1 MKIGLLAY
9 HAVCNFGAMLQLLST
24 YMFLKNHGHEPV
36 IINWLAKD
44 LEDYYSQNTPK
55 SQIENQLKLRL
66 QLWRETA
73 LCRTIKDVA
82 NVIANEHI
90 DAVIIGS
97 DAVAQHHPLFE
108 RIVFPCR
115 SIVAVNSVTSDVVFP
130 NPFWGLWTNYLDKP
144 VPVALMSAA
153 SQDSKYK
160 FISKHL
166 RKQMKECV
174 MSYCYASV
182 RDEDT
187 QKMFSYITDGQ
198 CCPPVTPDPVFA
210 FNQNAASLLPSKA
223 DIMKRYGLSD
233 NYLLV
238 SFKNDKRSMVSQ
250 TWLNELQNIA
260 TQHGV
265 QCVSLPFSTSRS
277 AGELDKEIGLPL
289 SPVDWYA
296 LLKYSC
302 GYIGNNMHPI
312 VVCIHNAV
320 PFFSF
325 DNYGTKHAN
334 GLFCDSS
341 TSKIRHILKVA
352 DLLDCR
358 VASNSLFR
366 HTPTPSH
373 VFDKLQTFDRDKC
386 VSFAQAYL
394 KKYNEMMVTI
404 FERIGCDSH

>member
-36 IINWLAKD
+36 IINWVAKD
-44 LEDYYSQNTPK
+44 LENYYAQNTPI

-66 QLWRETA
+66 QLWKETA

-82 NVIANEHI
+82 NIISNEQI

-115 SIVAVNSVTSDVVFP
+115 NIIAINSVTSDVVFP
-130 NPFWGLWTNYLDKP
+130 NPFWGIWTDYLDKP

-160 FISKHL
+160 YISKKF
-166 RKQMKECV
+166 RKQMKERI
-174 MSYCYASV
+174 MAFSYVSV
-182 RDEDT
+182 RDMDT
-187 QKMFSYITDGQ
+187 QKMFSFITEGQ
-198 CCPPVTPDPVFA
+198 CCPSVTPDPVFA
-210 FNQNAASLLPSKA
+210 FNQNAASLVPSKEEL
-223 DIMKRYGLSD
+223 MKKYGLSD
-233 NYLLV
+233 KYMLI
-238 SFKNDKRSMVSQ
+238 SFKNEKRSNVSQ
-250 TWLNELQNIA
+250 TWLNKFQDIA
-260 TQHGV
+260 KHHGI
-265 QCVSLPFSTSRS
+265 QCVSLPFSTSLS
-277 AGELDKEIGLPL
+277 AGELESEIALPL
-289 SPVDWYA
+289 NPIDWYA

-312 VVCIHNAV
+312 VVCIHNTV

-352 DLLDCR
+352 NLLDCR
-358 VASNSLFR
+358 IASNSLFR
-366 HTPTPSH
+366 RTPSPEH
-373 VFDKLQTFDRDKC
+373 VFNKLQTFDKAKC
-386 VSFAQAYL
+386 KNFAQGYL
-394 KKYNEMMVTI
+394 NKYNEMMTKI
-404 FERIGCDSH
+404 LERLRGAL

>member
-36 IINWLAKD
+36 IINWVAKD
-44 LEDYYSQNTPK
+44 LENYYAQNTPI

-66 QLWRETA
+66 QLWKETA

-82 NVIANEHI
+82 NIISNEQI

-115 SIVAVNSVTSDVVFP
+115 NIIAINSVTSDVVFP
-130 NPFWGLWTNYLDKP
+130 NPFWGIWTDYLDKP
-144 VPVALMSAA
+144 VPVVLMSAA

-160 FISKHL
+160 YISKKL
-166 RKQMKECV
+166 RKQMKERI
-174 MSYCYASV
+174 MAFSYVSV
-182 RDEDT
+182 RDVDT
-187 QKMFSYITDGQ
+187 QKMFSFITEGQ
-198 CCPPVTPDPVFA
+198 CCPSVTPDPVFA
-210 FNQNAASLLPSKA
+210 FNQNAASLVPSKEEL
-223 DIMKRYGLSD
+223 MKKYGLSGK
-233 NYLLV
+233 YMLI
-238 SFKNDKRSMVSQ
+238 SFKNEKRCNVSQ
-250 TWLNELQNIA
+250 TWLNKFQDIA
-260 TQHGV
+260 KHHGI
-265 QCVSLPFSTSRS
+265 QCVSLPFSTSLS
-277 AGELDKEIGLPL
+277 AGELESEIALPL
-289 SPVDWYA
+289 NPIDWYA

-312 VVCIHNAV
+312 VVCIHNTV

-334 GLFCDSS
+334 GLFCDTS

-352 DLLDCR
+352 NLLDCR
-358 VASNSLFR
+358 IASNSLFR
-366 HTPTPSH
+366 RTPSPEH
-373 VFDKLQTFDRDKC
+373 VFNKLQTFDKAKC
-386 VSFAQAYL
+386 KNFAQGYL
-394 KKYNEMMVTI
+394 NKYNEMMTKI
-404 FERIGCDSH
+404 LERLRGAL

>member
-36 IINWLAKD
+36 IINWVAKD
-44 LEDYYSQNTPK
+44 LENYYAQNTPI

-66 QLWRETA
+66 QLWKETA

-82 NVIANEHI
+82 NIISNEQI

-115 SIVAVNSVTSDVVFP
+115 NIIAINSVTSDVVFP
-130 NPFWGLWTNYLDKP
+130 NPFWGIWTDYLDKP

-160 FISKHL
+160 YISKEL
-166 RKQMKECV
+166 RKQMKERI
-174 MSYCYASV
+174 MAFSYVSV
-182 RDEDT
+182 RDVDT
-187 QKMFSYITDGQ
+187 QKMFSYITEGQ
-198 CCPPVTPDPVFA
+198 CCPSVTPDPVFA
-210 FNQNAASLLPSKA
+210 FNQNAASLVPSKEEL
-223 DIMKRYGLSD
+223 MKKYGLSGK
-233 NYLLV
+233 YMLI
-238 SFKNDKRSMVSQ
+238 SFKNEKRCNVSQ
-250 TWLNELQNIA
+250 TWLNKFQDIA
-260 TQHGV
+260 KHHGI
-265 QCVSLPFSTSRS
+265 QCVSLPFSTSLS
-277 AGELDKEIGLPL
+277 AGELENKIALPL
-289 SPVDWYA
+289 NPIDWYA

-312 VVCIHNAV
+312 VVCIHNTV

-352 DLLDCR
+352 NLLDCR
-358 VASNSLFR
+358 IASNSLFR
-366 HTPTPSH
+366 RTPSPEH
-373 VFDKLQTFDRDKC
+373 VFNKLQTFDKAKC
-386 VSFAQAYL
+386 KNFAQGYL
-394 KKYNEMMVTI
+394 NKYNEMMTKI
-404 FERIGCDSH
+404 LERLRGAL

>member
-24 YMFLKNHGHEPV
+24 YMFFKNHGHEPV
-36 IINWLAKD
+36 IINWVAKD
-44 LEDYYSQNTPK
+44 LENYYAQNTPI

-66 QLWRETA
+66 QLWKETA

-82 NVIANEHI
+82 NIISNEQI

-115 SIVAVNSVTSDVVFP
+115 NIIAINSVTSDVLFP
-130 NPFWGLWTNYLDKP
+130 NPFWGIWTDYLDKP

-160 FISKHL
+160 YISKKL
-166 RKQMKECV
+166 RKQMKERI
-174 MSYCYASV
+174 MAFSYVSV
-182 RDEDT
+182 RDVDT
-187 QKMFSYITDGQ
+187 QKMFSFITEGQ
-198 CCPPVTPDPVFA
+198 CCPSVTPDPVFA
-210 FNQNAASLLPSKA
+210 FNQNAASLVPSKEEL
-223 DIMKRYGLSD
+223 MKKYGLSGK
-233 NYLLV
+233 YMLI
-238 SFKNDKRSMVSQ
+238 SFKNEKRCNVSQ
-250 TWLNELQNIA
+250 TWLNKFQDIA
-260 TQHGV
+260 KHHGI
-265 QCVSLPFSTSRS
+265 QCVSLPFSTSLS
-277 AGELDKEIGLPL
+277 AGELESEIALPL
-289 SPVDWYA
+289 NPIDWYA

-312 VVCIHNAV
+312 VVCIHNTV

-325 DNYGTKHAN
+325 DNYGSKHAN

-352 DLLDCR
+352 NLLDCR
-358 VASNSLFR
+358 IASNSLFR
-366 HTPTPSH
+366 RTPSPEH
-373 VFDKLQTFDRDKC
+373 VFNKLQTFDKAKC
-386 VSFAQAYL
+386 KNFAQGYL
-394 KKYNEMMVTI
+394 NKYNEMMTKI
-404 FERIGCDSH
+404 LERLRGAL

>member
-36 IINWLAKD
+36 IINWVAKD
-44 LEDYYSQNTPK
+44 LENYYAQNTPI

-66 QLWRETA
+66 QLWKETA

-82 NVIANEHI
+82 NIISNEQI

-115 SIVAVNSVTSDVVFP
+115 NIIAINSVTSDVLFP
-130 NPFWGLWTNYLDKP
+130 NPFWGIWTDYLDKP

-160 FISKHL
+160 YISKKL
-166 RKQMKECV
+166 RKQMKERI
-174 MSYCYASV
+174 MAFSYVSV
-182 RDEDT
+182 RDVDT
-187 QKMFSYITDGQ
+187 QKMFSFITEGQ
-198 CCPPVTPDPVFA
+198 CCPSVTPDPVFA
-210 FNQNAASLLPSKA
+210 FNQNAASLVPSKEEL
-223 DIMKRYGLSD
+223 MKKYGLSGK
-233 NYLLV
+233 YMLI
-238 SFKNDKRSMVSQ
+238 SFKNEKRCNVSQ
-250 TWLNELQNIA
+250 TWLNKFQDIA
-260 TQHGV
+260 KHHGI
-265 QCVSLPFSTSRS
+265 QCVSLPFSTSLS
-277 AGELDKEIGLPL
+277 AGELESEIALPL
-289 SPVDWYA
+289 NPIDWYA

-312 VVCIHNAV
+312 VVCIHNTV

-352 DLLDCR
+352 NLLDCR
-358 VASNSLFR
+358 IASKSLFR
-366 HTPTPSH
+366 RTPSPEH
-373 VFDKLQTFDRDKC
+373 VFNKLQTFDKAKC
-386 VSFAQAYL
+386 KNFAQGYL
-394 KKYNEMMVTI
+394 NKYNEMMTKI
-404 FERIGCDSH
+404 LERLRGAL

>member
-36 IINWLAKD
+36 IINWVAKD
-44 LEDYYSQNTPK
+44 LENYYAQNTPI

-66 QLWRETA
+66 QLWKETA
-73 LCRTIKDVA
+73 LCCTIKDVA
-82 NVIANEHI
+82 NIISNEQI

-115 SIVAVNSVTSDVVFP
+115 NIIAINSVTSDVLFP
-130 NPFWGLWTNYLDKP
+130 NPFWGIWTDYLDKP

-160 FISKHL
+160 YISKKL
-166 RKQMKECV
+166 RKQMKERI
-174 MSYCYASV
+174 MAFSYVSV
-182 RDEDT
+182 RDVDT
-187 QKMFSYITDGQ
+187 QKMFSFITEGQ
-198 CCPPVTPDPVFA
+198 CCPSVTPDPVFA
-210 FNQNAASLLPSKA
+210 FNQNAASLVPSKEEL
-223 DIMKRYGLSD
+223 MKKYGLSGK
-233 NYLLV
+233 YMLI
-238 SFKNDKRSMVSQ
+238 SFKNEKRCNVSQ
-250 TWLNELQNIA
+250 TWLNKFQDIA
-260 TQHGV
+260 KHHGI
-265 QCVSLPFSTSRS
+265 QCVSLPFSTSLS
-277 AGELDKEIGLPL
+277 AGELESEIALPL
-289 SPVDWYA
+289 NPIDWYA

-312 VVCIHNAV
+312 VVCIHNTV

-352 DLLDCR
+352 NLLDCR
-358 VASNSLFR
+358 IASNSLFR
-366 HTPTPSH
+366 RTPSPEH
-373 VFDKLQTFDRDKC
+373 VFNKLQTFDKAKC
-386 VSFAQAYL
+386 KNFAQGYL
-394 KKYNEMMVTI
+394 NKYNEMMTKI
-404 FERIGCDSH
+404 LERLRGAL

>member
-36 IINWLAKD
+36 IINWVAKD
-44 LEDYYSQNTPK
+44 LENYYAQNTPI

-66 QLWRETA
+66 QLWKETA

-82 NVIANEHI
+82 NIISNEQI

-115 SIVAVNSVTSDVVFP
+115 NIIAINSVTSDVVFP
-130 NPFWGLWTNYLDKP
+130 NPFWGIWTDYLDKP

-160 FISKHL
+160 YISKKL
-166 RKQMKECV
+166 RKQMKERI
-174 MSYCYASV
+174 MAFSYVSV
-182 RDEDT
+182 RDVDT
-187 QKMFSYITDGQ
+187 QKMFSFITEGQ
-198 CCPPVTPDPVFA
+198 CCPSVTPDPVFA
-210 FNQNAASLLPSKA
+210 FNQNAASLVPSKEEL
-223 DIMKRYGLSD
+223 MKKYGLSGK
-233 NYLLV
+233 YMLI
-238 SFKNDKRSMVSQ
+238 SFKNEKRCNVSQ
-250 TWLNELQNIA
+250 TWLNKFQDIA
-260 TQHGV
+260 KHHGI
-265 QCVSLPFSTSRS
+265 QCVSLPFSTSLS
-277 AGELDKEIGLPL
+277 AGELESEIALPL
-289 SPVDWYA
+289 NPIDWYA

-312 VVCIHNAV
+312 VVCIHNTV

-352 DLLDCR
+352 NLLDCR
-358 VASNSLFR
+358 IASNSLFR
-366 HTPTPSH
+366 RTPSPEH
-373 VFDKLQTFDRDKC
+373 VFNKLQTFDKTKC
-386 VSFAQAYL
+386 KNFAQGYL
-394 KKYNEMMVTI
+394 NKYNEMMTKI
-404 FERIGCDSH
+404 LERLRGAL

>member
-1 MKIGLLAY
+1 
-9 HAVCNFGAMLQLLST
+9 
-24 YMFLKNHGHEPV
+24 
-36 IINWLAKD
+36 
-44 LEDYYSQNTPK
+44 
-55 SQIENQLKLRL
+55 
-66 QLWRETA
+66 
-73 LCRTIKDVA
+73 
-82 NVIANEHI
+82 
-90 DAVIIGS
+90 
-97 DAVAQHHPLFE
+97 
-108 RIVFPCR
+108 
-115 SIVAVNSVTSDVVFP
+115 
-130 NPFWGLWTNYLDKP
+130 
-144 VPVALMSAA
+144 
-153 SQDSKYK
+153 
-160 FISKHL
+160 
-166 RKQMKECV
+166 

-296 LLKYSC
+296 LLKYSS

-386 VSFAQAYL
+386 GSFAQAYL

>member
-36 IINWLAKD
+36 IINWVAKD
-44 LEDYYSQNTPK
+44 LENYYAQNTPI

-66 QLWRETA
+66 QLWKETA

-82 NVIANEHI
+82 NIISNEQI

-115 SIVAVNSVTSDVVFP
+115 NIIAINSVTSDVVFP
-130 NPFWGLWTNYLDKP
+130 NPFWGIWTDYLDNP

-160 FISKHL
+160 YISKKL
-166 RKQMKECV
+166 RKQMKERI
-174 MSYCYASV
+174 MAFSYVSV
-182 RDEDT
+182 RDVDT
-187 QKMFSYITDGQ
+187 QKMFSFITEGQ
-198 CCPPVTPDPVFA
+198 CCPSVTPDPVFA
-210 FNQNAASLLPSKA
+210 FNQNAASLVPSKEEL
-223 DIMKRYGLSD
+223 MKKYGLSGK
-233 NYLLV
+233 YMLI
-238 SFKNDKRSMVSQ
+238 SFKNEKRCNVSQ
-250 TWLNELQNIA
+250 TWLNKFQDIA
-260 TQHGV
+260 KHHGI
-265 QCVSLPFSTSRS
+265 QCVSLPFSTSLS
-277 AGELDKEIGLPL
+277 AGELESEIALPL
-289 SPVDWYA
+289 NPIDWYA

-312 VVCIHNAV
+312 VVCIHNTV

-352 DLLDCR
+352 NLLDCR
-358 VASNSLFR
+358 IASNSLFR
-366 HTPTPSH
+366 RMPSPEH
-373 VFDKLQTFDRDKC
+373 VFNKLQTFDKAKC
-386 VSFAQAYL
+386 KNFAQGYL
-394 KKYNEMMVTI
+394 NKYNEMMTKI
-404 FERIGCDSH
+404 LERLRGAL

>member
-36 IINWLAKD
+36 IINWVAKD
-44 LEDYYSQNTPK
+44 LENYYAQNTPI

-66 QLWRETA
+66 QLWKETA

-82 NVIANEHI
+82 NIISNEQI

-115 SIVAVNSVTSDVVFP
+115 NIIAINSVTSDVVFP
-130 NPFWGLWTNYLDKP
+130 NPFWGIWTDYLDKP

-160 FISKHL
+160 YISKKI
-166 RKQMKECV
+166 RKQMKERI
-174 MSYCYASV
+174 MAFSYVSV
-182 RDEDT
+182 RDMDT
-187 QKMFSYITDGQ
+187 QKMFSFITEGQ
-198 CCPPVTPDPVFA
+198 CCPSVTPDPVFA
-210 FNQNAASLLPSKA
+210 FNQNAASLVPSKEEL
-223 DIMKRYGLSD
+223 MKKYGLSGK
-233 NYLLV
+233 YMLI
-238 SFKNDKRSMVSQ
+238 SFKNEKRCNVSQ
-250 TWLNELQNIA
+250 TWLNKFQDIA
-260 TQHGV
+260 KHHGI
-265 QCVSLPFSTSRS
+265 QCVSLPFSTSLS
-277 AGELDKEIGLPL
+277 AGELENKIALPL
-289 SPVDWYA
+289 NPIDWYA

-312 VVCIHNAV
+312 VVCIHNTV

-352 DLLDCR
+352 NLLDCR
-358 VASNSLFR
+358 IASNSLFR
-366 HTPTPSH
+366 RTPSPEQ
-373 VFDKLQTFDRDKC
+373 VFNKLQTFDKAKC
-386 VSFAQAYL
+386 KNFAQGYL
-394 KKYNEMMVTI
+394 NKYNEMMTKI
-404 FERIGCDSH
+404 LERLRGAL

>member
-36 IINWLAKD
+36 IINWVAKD
-44 LEDYYSQNTPK
+44 LENYYAQNTPI

-66 QLWRETA
+66 QLWKETA

-82 NVIANEHI
+82 NIISNEQI

-115 SIVAVNSVTSDVVFP
+115 NIIAINSVTSDVVFP
-130 NPFWGLWTNYLDKP
+130 NPFWGIWTDYLDKP

-160 FISKHL
+160 YISKKL
-166 RKQMKECV
+166 RKQMKERI
-174 MSYCYASV
+174 MAFSYVSV
-182 RDEDT
+182 RDVDT
-187 QKMFSYITDGQ
+187 QKMFSFITEGQ
-198 CCPPVTPDPVFA
+198 CCPSVTPDPVFA
-210 FNQNAASLLPSKA
+210 FNQNAASLVPSKEEL
-223 DIMKRYGLSD
+223 MKKYGLSGK
-233 NYLLV
+233 YMLI
-238 SFKNDKRSMVSQ
+238 SFKNEKRCNVSQ
-250 TWLNELQNIA
+250 TWLNKFQDIA
-260 TQHGV
+260 KHHGI
-265 QCVSLPFSTSRS
+265 QCVSLPFSTSLS
-277 AGELDKEIGLPL
+277 AGELENKIALPL
-289 SPVDWYA
+289 NPIDWYA

-312 VVCIHNAV
+312 VVCIHNTV

-352 DLLDCR
+352 NLLDCR
-358 VASNSLFR
+358 IASNSLFR
-366 HTPTPSH
+366 RTPSPEH
-373 VFDKLQTFDRDKC
+373 IFNKLQTFDKAKC
-386 VSFAQAYL
+386 KNFAQGYL
-394 KKYNEMMVTI
+394 NKYNEMMTKI
-404 FERIGCDSH
+404 LERLRGAL

>member
-36 IINWLAKD
+36 IINWVAKD
-44 LEDYYSQNTPK
+44 LENYYAQNTPI

-66 QLWRETA
+66 QLWKETA

-82 NVIANEHI
+82 NIISNEQI

-115 SIVAVNSVTSDVVFP
+115 NIIAINSVTSDVVFP
-130 NPFWGLWTNYLDKP
+130 NPFWGIWTDYLDKP

-160 FISKHL
+160 YISKKL
-166 RKQMKECV
+166 RKQMKERI
-174 MSYCYASV
+174 MAFSYVSV
-182 RDEDT
+182 RDVDT
-187 QKMFSYITDGQ
+187 QKMFSFITEGQ
-198 CCPPVTPDPVFA
+198 CCPSVTPDPVFA
-210 FNQNAASLLPSKA
+210 FNQNAALLVPSKEEL
-223 DIMKRYGLSD
+223 MKKYGLSGK
-233 NYLLV
+233 YMLI
-238 SFKNDKRSMVSQ
+238 SFKNEKRCYVSQ
-250 TWLNELQNIA
+250 TWLNKFQDIA
-260 TQHGV
+260 KHHGI
-265 QCVSLPFSTSRS
+265 QCVSLPFSTSLS
-277 AGELDKEIGLPL
+277 AGELENKIALPL
-289 SPVDWYA
+289 NPIDWYA

-312 VVCIHNAV
+312 VVCIHNTV

-352 DLLDCR
+352 NLLDCR
-358 VASNSLFR
+358 IASNSLFR
-366 HTPTPSH
+366 RTPSPEH
-373 VFDKLQTFDRDKC
+373 VFNKLQTFDKAKC
-386 VSFAQAYL
+386 KNFAQGYL
-394 KKYNEMMVTI
+394 NKYNEMMTKI
-404 FERIGCDSH
+404 LERLRGAL

>member
-36 IINWLAKD
+36 IINWVAKD
-44 LEDYYSQNTPK
+44 LENYYAQNTPI

-66 QLWRETA
+66 QLWKETA

-82 NVIANEHI
+82 NIISNEQI

-115 SIVAVNSVTSDVVFP
+115 NIIAINSVTSDVVFP
-130 NPFWGLWTNYLDKP
+130 NPFWGIWTDYLDKP

-160 FISKHL
+160 YISKKL
-166 RKQMKECV
+166 RKQMKERI
-174 MSYCYASV
+174 MAFSYVSV
-182 RDEDT
+182 RDVDT
-187 QKMFSYITDGQ
+187 QKMFSFITEGQ
-198 CCPPVTPDPVFA
+198 CCPSVTPDPVFA
-210 FNQNAASLLPSKA
+210 FKQNAASLVPSKEEL
-223 DIMKRYGLSD
+223 MKKYGLSGK
-233 NYLLV
+233 YMLI
-238 SFKNDKRSMVSQ
+238 SFKNEKRCNVSQ
-250 TWLNELQNIA
+250 TWLNKFQDIA
-260 TQHGV
+260 KHHGI
-265 QCVSLPFSTSRS
+265 QCVSLPFSTSLS
-277 AGELDKEIGLPL
+277 AGELESEIALPL
-289 SPVDWYA
+289 NPIDWYA

-312 VVCIHNAV
+312 VVCIHNTV

-352 DLLDCR
+352 NLLDCR
-358 VASNSLFR
+358 IASNSLFR
-366 HTPTPSH
+366 RTPSPEH
-373 VFDKLQTFDRDKC
+373 VFNKLQTFDKAKC
-386 VSFAQAYL
+386 KNFAQGYL
-394 KKYNEMMVTI
+394 NKYNEMMTKI
-404 FERIGCDSH
+404 LERLRGAL

>member
-9 HAVCNFGAMLQLLST
+9 HEVCNFGAMLQLLST

-36 IINWLAKD
+36 IINWVAKD
-44 LEDYYSQNTPK
+44 LENYYAQNTPI

-66 QLWRETA
+66 QLWKETA

-82 NVIANEHI
+82 NIISNEQI

-115 SIVAVNSVTSDVVFP
+115 NIIAINSVTSDVVFP
-130 NPFWGLWTNYLDKP
+130 NPFWGIWTDYLDKP

-160 FISKHL
+160 YISKKL
-166 RKQMKECV
+166 RKQMKERI
-174 MSYCYASV
+174 MAFSYVSV
-182 RDEDT
+182 RDVDT
-187 QKMFSYITDGQ
+187 QKMFSFITEGQ
-198 CCPPVTPDPVFA
+198 CCPSVTPDPVFA
-210 FNQNAASLLPSKA
+210 FNQNAASLVPSKEEL
-223 DIMKRYGLSD
+223 MKKYGLSGK
-233 NYLLV
+233 YMLI
-238 SFKNDKRSMVSQ
+238 SFKNEKRCNVSQ
-250 TWLNELQNIA
+250 TWLNKFQDIA
-260 TQHGV
+260 KHHGI
-265 QCVSLPFSTSRS
+265 QCVSLPFSTSLS
-277 AGELDKEIGLPL
+277 AGELESEIALPL
-289 SPVDWYA
+289 NPIDWYA

-312 VVCIHNAV
+312 VVCIHNTV

-352 DLLDCR
+352 NLLDCR
-358 VASNSLFR
+358 IASNSLFR
-366 HTPTPSH
+366 RTPSPEH
-373 VFDKLQTFDRDKC
+373 VFNKLQTFDKAKC
-386 VSFAQAYL
+386 KNFAQGYL
-394 KKYNEMMVTI
+394 NKYNEMMTKI
-404 FERIGCDSH
+404 LERLRGAL

>member
-36 IINWLAKD
+36 IINWVAKD
-44 LEDYYSQNTPK
+44 LENYYAQNTPI

-66 QLWRETA
+66 QLWKETA

-82 NVIANEHI
+82 NIISNEQI

-115 SIVAVNSVTSDVVFP
+115 NIIAINSVTSDVVFP
-130 NPFWGLWTNYLDKP
+130 NPFWGIWTDYLDKP

-160 FISKHL
+160 YISKKN
-166 RKQMKECV
+166 RKQMKERI
-174 MSYCYASV
+174 MAFSYVSV
-182 RDEDT
+182 RDMDT
-187 QKMFSYITDGQ
+187 QKMFSFITEGQ
-198 CCPPVTPDPVFA
+198 CCPSVTPDPVFA
-210 FNQNAASLLPSKA
+210 FNQNAASLVPSKEEL
-223 DIMKRYGLSD
+223 MKKYGLSGK
-233 NYLLV
+233 YMLI
-238 SFKNDKRSMVSQ
+238 SFKNEKRCNVSQ
-250 TWLNELQNIA
+250 TWLNKFQDIA
-260 TQHGV
+260 KHHGI
-265 QCVSLPFSTSRS
+265 QCVSLPFSTSLS
-277 AGELDKEIGLPL
+277 AGELENKIALPL
-289 SPVDWYA
+289 NPIDWYA

-312 VVCIHNAV
+312 VVCIHNTV

-352 DLLDCR
+352 NLLDCR
-358 VASNSLFR
+358 IASNSLFR
-366 HTPTPSH
+366 RTPSPEH
-373 VFDKLQTFDRDKC
+373 VFNKLQTFDKAKC
-386 VSFAQAYL
+386 KNFAQGYL
-394 KKYNEMMVTI
+394 NKYNEMMTKI
-404 FERIGCDSH
+404 LERLRGAL

>member
-36 IINWLAKD
+36 IINWVAKD
-44 LEDYYSQNTPK
+44 LENYYAQNTPI

-66 QLWRETA
+66 QLWKETA

-82 NVIANEHI
+82 NIISNEQI

-115 SIVAVNSVTSDVVFP
+115 NIIAINSVTTDVVFP
-130 NPFWGLWTNYLDKP
+130 NPFWGIWTDYLDKP

-160 FISKHL
+160 YISKKI
-166 RKQMKECV
+166 RKQMKERI
-174 MSYCYASV
+174 MAFSYVSV
-182 RDEDT
+182 RDMDT
-187 QKMFSYITDGQ
+187 QKMFSFITEGQ
-198 CCPPVTPDPVFA
+198 CCPSVTPDPVFA
-210 FNQNAASLLPSKA
+210 FNQNAASLVPSKEEL
-223 DIMKRYGLSD
+223 MKKYGLSGK
-233 NYLLV
+233 YMLI
-238 SFKNDKRSMVSQ
+238 SFKNEKRCNVSQ
-250 TWLNELQNIA
+250 TWLNKFQDIA
-260 TQHGV
+260 KHHGI
-265 QCVSLPFSTSRS
+265 QCVSLPFSTSLS
-277 AGELDKEIGLPL
+277 AGELENKIALPL
-289 SPVDWYA
+289 NPIDWYA

-312 VVCIHNAV
+312 VVCIHNTV

-352 DLLDCR
+352 NLLDCR
-358 VASNSLFR
+358 IASNSLFR
-366 HTPTPSH
+366 RTPSPEH
-373 VFDKLQTFDRDKC
+373 VFNKLQTFDKAKC
-386 VSFAQAYL
+386 KNFAQGYL
-394 KKYNEMMVTI
+394 NKYNEMMTKI
-404 FERIGCDSH
+404 LERLRGAL

>member
-36 IINWLAKD
+36 IINWVAKD
-44 LEDYYSQNTPK
+44 LENYYAQNTPI

-66 QLWRETA
+66 QLWKETA

-82 NVIANEHI
+82 NIISNEQI

-115 SIVAVNSVTSDVVFP
+115 NIIAINSVTSDVVFP
-130 NPFWGLWTNYLDKP
+130 NPFWGIWTDYLDKP

-160 FISKHL
+160 YISKKL
-166 RKQMKECV
+166 RKQMKERI
-174 MSYCYASV
+174 MAFSYVSV
-182 RDEDT
+182 RDVDT
-187 QKMFSYITDGQ
+187 QKMFSFITEGQ
-198 CCPPVTPDPVFA
+198 CCPSVTPDPVFA
-210 FNQNAASLLPSKA
+210 FNQNAASLVPSKEEL
-223 DIMKRYGLSD
+223 MKKYGLSGK
-233 NYLLV
+233 YMLI
-238 SFKNDKRSMVSQ
+238 SFKNEKRCNVSQ
-250 TWLNELQNIA
+250 TWLNKFQDIA
-260 TQHGV
+260 KHHGI
-265 QCVSLPFSTSRS
+265 QCVSLPFSTSLS
-277 AGELDKEIGLPL
+277 AGELENKIALPL
-289 SPVDWYA
+289 NPIDWYA

-312 VVCIHNAV
+312 VVCIHNSV

-352 DLLDCR
+352 KLLDCR
-358 VASNSLFR
+358 IASNSLFR
-366 HTPTPSH
+366 RTPSPEH
-373 VFDKLQTFDRDKC
+373 VFNKLQTFDKAKC
-386 VSFAQAYL
+386 KNFAQGYL
-394 KKYNEMMVTI
+394 NKYNEMMTKI
-404 FERIGCDSH
+404 LERLRGAL

>member
-36 IINWLAKD
+36 IINWVAKD
-44 LEDYYSQNTPK
+44 LENYYAQNTPI

-66 QLWRETA
+66 QLWKETA

-82 NVIANEHI
+82 NIISNEQI

-115 SIVAVNSVTSDVVFP
+115 NIIAINSVTSDVVFP
-130 NPFWGLWTNYLDKP
+130 NPFWGIWTDYLDKP

-160 FISKHL
+160 YISKKL
-166 RKQMKECV
+166 RKQMKERI
-174 MSYCYASV
+174 MAFSYVSV
-182 RDEDT
+182 RDVDT
-187 QKMFSYITDGQ
+187 QKMFSFITEGQ
-198 CCPPVTPDPVFA
+198 CCPSVTPDPVFA
-210 FNQNAASLLPSKA
+210 FNQNAASLVPSKEKL
-223 DIMKRYGLSD
+223 MKKYGLSGK
-233 NYLLV
+233 YMLI
-238 SFKNDKRSMVSQ
+238 SFKNEKRSNVSQ
-250 TWLNELQNIA
+250 TWLNKFQDIA
-260 TQHGV
+260 KHHGI
-265 QCVSLPFSTSRS
+265 QCVSLPFSTSLS
-277 AGELDKEIGLPL
+277 AGELESEIALPL
-289 SPVDWYA
+289 NPIDWYA

-312 VVCIHNAV
+312 VVCIHNTV

-352 DLLDCR
+352 NLLDCR
-358 VASNSLFR
+358 IASNSLFR
-366 HTPTPSH
+366 RTPSPEH
-373 VFDKLQTFDRDKC
+373 VFNKLQTFDKAKC
-386 VSFAQAYL
+386 KNFAQGYL
-394 KKYNEMMVTI
+394 NKYNEMMTKI
-404 FERIGCDSH
+404 LERLRGAL

>member
-36 IINWLAKD
+36 IINWVAKD
-44 LEDYYSQNTPK
+44 LENYYAQNTPI

-66 QLWRETA
+66 QLWKETA

-82 NVIANEHI
+82 NIISNEQI

-115 SIVAVNSVTSDVVFP
+115 NIIAINSVTSDVLFP
-130 NPFWGLWTNYLDKP
+130 NPFWGIWTDYLDKP

-160 FISKHL
+160 YISKKL
-166 RKQMKECV
+166 RKQMKERI
-174 MSYCYASV
+174 MAFCYVSV
-182 RDEDT
+182 RDVDT
-187 QKMFSYITDGQ
+187 QKMFSFITEGQ
-198 CCPPVTPDPVFA
+198 CCPSVTPDPVFA
-210 FNQNAASLLPSKA
+210 FNQNAASLVPSKEEL
-223 DIMKRYGLSD
+223 MKKYGLSGK
-233 NYLLV
+233 YMLI
-238 SFKNDKRSMVSQ
+238 SFKNEKRCNVSQ
-250 TWLNELQNIA
+250 TWLNKFQDIA
-260 TQHGV
+260 KHHGI
-265 QCVSLPFSTSRS
+265 QCVSLPFSTSLS
-277 AGELDKEIGLPL
+277 AGELESEIALPL
-289 SPVDWYA
+289 NPIDWYA

-352 DLLDCR
+352 NLLDCR
-358 VASNSLFR
+358 IASNSLFR
-366 HTPTPSH
+366 RTPSPEH
-373 VFDKLQTFDRDKC
+373 VFNKLQTFDKAKC
-386 VSFAQAYL
+386 KNFAQGYL
-394 KKYNEMMVTI
+394 NKYNEMMTKI
-404 FERIGCDSH
+404 LERLRGAL

>member
-36 IINWLAKD
+36 IINWVAKD
-44 LEDYYSQNTPK
+44 LENYYAQNTPI

-66 QLWRETA
+66 QLWKETA

-82 NVIANEHI
+82 NIISNEQI

-115 SIVAVNSVTSDVVFP
+115 NIIAINSVTSDVVFP
-130 NPFWGLWTNYLDKP
+130 NPFWGIWTDYLDKP

-160 FISKHL
+160 YISKKL
-166 RKQMKECV
+166 RKQMKERI
-174 MSYCYASV
+174 MAFSYVSV
-182 RDEDT
+182 RDVDT
-187 QKMFSYITDGQ
+187 QKMFSFITEGQ
-198 CCPPVTPDPVFA
+198 CCPSVTPDPVFA
-210 FNQNAASLLPSKA
+210 FNQNAASLVPSKEEL
-223 DIMKRYGLSD
+223 MKKYGLSGK
-233 NYLLV
+233 YMLI
-238 SFKNDKRSMVSQ
+238 SFKNEKCCNVSQ
-250 TWLNELQNIA
+250 TWLNKFQDIA
-260 TQHGV
+260 KHHGI
-265 QCVSLPFSTSRS
+265 QCVSLPFSTSLS
-277 AGELDKEIGLPL
+277 AGELESEIALPL
-289 SPVDWYA
+289 NPIDWYA

-312 VVCIHNAV
+312 VVCIHNTV

-352 DLLDCR
+352 NLLDCR
-358 VASNSLFR
+358 IASNSLFR
-366 HTPTPSH
+366 RTPSPEH
-373 VFDKLQTFDRDKC
+373 VFNKLQTFDKAKC
-386 VSFAQAYL
+386 KNFAQGYL
-394 KKYNEMMVTI
+394 NKYNEMMTKI
-404 FERIGCDSH
+404 LERLRGAL

>member
-36 IINWLAKD
+36 IINWVAKD
-44 LEDYYSQNTPK
+44 LENYYAQNTPI

-66 QLWRETA
+66 QLWKETA

-82 NVIANEHI
+82 NIISNEQI

-108 RIVFPCR
+108 RIVFPCCN
-115 SIVAVNSVTSDVVFP
+115 IIAINSVTSDVVFP
-130 NPFWGLWTNYLDKP
+130 NPFWGIWTDYLDKP

-160 FISKHL
+160 YISKKL
-166 RKQMKECV
+166 RKQMKERI
-174 MSYCYASV
+174 MAFSYVSV
-182 RDEDT
+182 RDVDT
-187 QKMFSYITDGQ
+187 QKMFSFITEGQ
-198 CCPPVTPDPVFA
+198 CCPSVTPDPVFA
-210 FNQNAASLLPSKA
+210 FNQNAASLVPSKEEL
-223 DIMKRYGLSD
+223 MKKYGLSGK
-233 NYLLV
+233 YMLI
-238 SFKNDKRSMVSQ
+238 SFKNEKRCNVSQ
-250 TWLNELQNIA
+250 TWLNKFQDIA
-260 TQHGV
+260 KHHGI
-265 QCVSLPFSTSRS
+265 QCVSLPFSTSLS
-277 AGELDKEIGLPL
+277 AGELESEIALPL
-289 SPVDWYA
+289 NPIDWYA

-312 VVCIHNAV
+312 VVCIHNTV

-352 DLLDCR
+352 NLLDCR
-358 VASNSLFR
+358 IASNSLFR
-366 HTPTPSH
+366 RTPSPEH
-373 VFDKLQTFDRDKC
+373 VFNKLQTFDKAKC
-386 VSFAQAYL
+386 KNFAQGYL
-394 KKYNEMMVTI
+394 NKYNEMMTKI
-404 FERIGCDSH
+404 LERLRGAL

>member
-36 IINWLAKD
+36 IINWVAKD
-44 LEDYYSQNTPK
+44 LENYYAQNTPI

-66 QLWRETA
+66 QLWKETA

-82 NVIANEHI
+82 NIISNEQI

-115 SIVAVNSVTSDVVFP
+115 NIIAINSVTSDVLFP
-130 NPFWGLWTNYLDKP
+130 NPFWGIWTDYLDKP

-160 FISKHL
+160 YISKKL
-166 RKQMKECV
+166 RKQMKERI
-174 MSYCYASV
+174 MAFSYVSV
-182 RDEDT
+182 RDVDT
-187 QKMFSYITDGQ
+187 QKMFSFITEGQ
-198 CCPPVTPDPVFA
+198 CYPSVTPDPVFA
-210 FNQNAASLLPSKA
+210 FNQNAASVVPSKEEL
-223 DIMKRYGLSD
+223 MKKYGLSGK
-233 NYLLV
+233 YMLI
-238 SFKNDKRSMVSQ
+238 SFKNEKRCNVSQ
-250 TWLNELQNIA
+250 TWLNKFQDIA
-260 TQHGV
+260 KHHGI
-265 QCVSLPFSTSRS
+265 QCVSLPFSTSLS
-277 AGELDKEIGLPL
+277 AGELESEIALPL
-289 SPVDWYA
+289 NPIDWYA

-312 VVCIHNAV
+312 VVCIHNTV

-325 DNYGTKHAN
+325 DNYGSKHAN

-352 DLLDCR
+352 NLLDCR
-358 VASNSLFR
+358 IASNSLFR
-366 HTPTPSH
+366 RTPSPEH
-373 VFDKLQTFDRDKC
+373 VFNKLQTFDKAKC
-386 VSFAQAYL
+386 KNFAQGYL
-394 KKYNEMMVTI
+394 NKYNEMMTKI
-404 FERIGCDSH
+404 LERLRGAL

>member
-36 IINWLAKD
+36 IINWVAKD
-44 LEDYYSQNTPK
+44 LENYYAQNTPI

-66 QLWRETA
+66 QLWKETA

-82 NVIANEHI
+82 NIISNEQI

-115 SIVAVNSVTSDVVFP
+115 NIIAINSVTSDVVFP
-130 NPFWGLWTNYLDKP
+130 NPFWGIWTDYLDKP

-160 FISKHL
+160 YISKKL
-166 RKQMKECV
+166 RKQMKERI
-174 MSYCYASV
+174 MAFSYVSV
-182 RDEDT
+182 RDVDT
-187 QKMFSYITDGQ
+187 QKMFSFITEGQ
-198 CCPPVTPDPVFA
+198 CCPSVTPDPVFA
-210 FNQNAASLLPSKA
+210 FNQNAASLVPSKEKL
-223 DIMKRYGLSD
+223 MKKYGLSGK
-233 NYLLV
+233 YMLI
-238 SFKNDKRSMVSQ
+238 SFKNEKRCNVSQ
-250 TWLNELQNIA
+250 TWLNKFQDVA
-260 TQHGV
+260 KHHGI
-265 QCVSLPFSTSRS
+265 QCVSLPFSTSLS
-277 AGELDKEIGLPL
+277 AGELESEIALPL
-289 SPVDWYA
+289 NPIDWYA

-352 DLLDCR
+352 NLLDCR
-358 VASNSLFR
+358 IASNSLFR
-366 HTPTPSH
+366 RTPSPEH
-373 VFDKLQTFDRDKC
+373 VFNKLQTFDKAKC
-386 VSFAQAYL
+386 KNFAQGYL
-394 KKYNEMMVTI
+394 NKYNEMMTKI
-404 FERIGCDSH
+404 LERLRGAL

>member
-36 IINWLAKD
+36 IINWVAKD
-44 LEDYYSQNTPK
+44 LDNYYAQNTPI

-66 QLWRETA
+66 QLWKETA

-82 NVIANEHI
+82 NIISNEQI

-115 SIVAVNSVTSDVVFP
+115 NIIAINSVTSDVLFP
-130 NPFWGLWTNYLDKP
+130 NPFWGIWTDYLDKP

-160 FISKHL
+160 YISKKL
-166 RKQMKECV
+166 RKQMKERI
-174 MSYCYASV
+174 MAFCYVSV
-182 RDEDT
+182 RDVDT
-187 QKMFSYITDGQ
+187 QKMFSFITEGQ
-198 CCPPVTPDPVFA
+198 CCPSVTPDPVFA
-210 FNQNAASLLPSKA
+210 FNQNAASLVPSKEEL
-223 DIMKRYGLSD
+223 MKKYGLSGK
-233 NYLLV
+233 YMLI
-238 SFKNDKRSMVSQ
+238 SFKNEKRCNVSQ
-250 TWLNELQNIA
+250 TWLNKFQDIA
-260 TQHGV
+260 KHHGI
-265 QCVSLPFSTSRS
+265 QCVSLPFSTSLS
-277 AGELDKEIGLPL
+277 AGELESEIALPL
-289 SPVDWYA
+289 NPIDWYA

-312 VVCIHNAV
+312 VVCIHNTV

-352 DLLDCR
+352 NLLDCR
-358 VASNSLFR
+358 IASNSLFR
-366 HTPTPSH
+366 RTPSPEH
-373 VFDKLQTFDRDKC
+373 VFNKLQTFDKAKC
-386 VSFAQAYL
+386 KNFAQGYL
-394 KKYNEMMVTI
+394 NKYNEMMTKI
-404 FERIGCDSH
+404 LERLRGAL

>member
-36 IINWLAKD
+36 IINWVAKD
-44 LEDYYSQNTPK
+44 LENYYAQNTPI

-66 QLWRETA
+66 QLWKETA

-82 NVIANEHI
+82 NIISNEQI

-115 SIVAVNSVTSDVVFP
+115 NIIAINSVTSDVVFP
-130 NPFWGLWTNYLDKP
+130 NPFWGIWTDYLDKP

-160 FISKHL
+160 YISKKL
-166 RKQMKECV
+166 RKQMKERI
-174 MSYCYASV
+174 MAFSYVSV
-182 RDEDT
+182 RDVDT
-187 QKMFSYITDGQ
+187 QKMFSFITEGQ
-198 CCPPVTPDPVFA
+198 CCPSVTPDPVFA
-210 FNQNAASLLPSKA
+210 FNQNAASLVPSKEEL
-223 DIMKRYGLSD
+223 MKKYGLSGK
-233 NYLLV
+233 YMLI
-238 SFKNDKRSMVSQ
+238 SFKNEKRCNVSQ
-250 TWLNELQNIA
+250 TWLNKFQDIA
-260 TQHGV
+260 KHHGI
-265 QCVSLPFSTSRS
+265 QCVSLPFSTSLS
-277 AGELDKEIGLPL
+277 AGELESEIALPL
-289 SPVDWYA
+289 NPIDWYA

-302 GYIGNNMHPI
+302 GYIGNNMHSI
-312 VVCIHNAV
+312 VVCIHNKV

-352 DLLDCR
+352 NLLDCR
-358 VASNSLFR
+358 IASNSLFR
-366 HTPTPSH
+366 RTPSPEH
-373 VFDKLQTFDRDKC
+373 VFNKLQTFDKAKC
-386 VSFAQAYL
+386 KNFAQGYL
-394 KKYNEMMVTI
+394 NKYNEMMTKI
-404 FERIGCDSH
+404 LERLRGAL

>member
-36 IINWLAKD
+36 IINWVAKD
-44 LEDYYSQNTPK
+44 LENYYAQNTPI

-66 QLWRETA
+66 QLWKETA

-82 NVIANEHI
+82 NIISNEQI
-90 DAVIIGS
+90 NAVIIGS
-97 DAVAQHHPLFE
+97 DAVAQHHPQFE

-115 SIVAVNSVTSDVVFP
+115 NIIAINSVTSDVVFP
-130 NPFWGLWTNYLDKP
+130 NPFWGIWTDYLDKP

-160 FISKHL
+160 YISKKL
-166 RKQMKECV
+166 RKQMKERI
-174 MSYCYASV
+174 MAFSYVSV
-182 RDEDT
+182 RDVDT
-187 QKMFSYITDGQ
+187 QKMFSFITEGQ
-198 CCPPVTPDPVFA
+198 CCPSVTPDPVFA
-210 FNQNAASLLPSKA
+210 FNQNAASLVPSKEEL
-223 DIMKRYGLSD
+223 MKKYGLSD
-233 NYLLV
+233 KYMLI
-238 SFKNDKRSMVSQ
+238 SFKNEKRSNVSQ
-250 TWLNELQNIA
+250 TWLNKFQDIA
-260 TQHGV
+260 KHHGI
-265 QCVSLPFSTSRS
+265 QCVSLPFSTSLS
-277 AGELDKEIGLPL
+277 AGELESEIALPL
-289 SPVDWYA
+289 NPIDWYA

-352 DLLDCR
+352 NLLDCR
-358 VASNSLFR
+358 IASNSLFR
-366 HTPTPSH
+366 RTPSPEH
-373 VFDKLQTFDRDKC
+373 VFNKLQTFDKAKC
-386 VSFAQAYL
+386 KNFAQGYL
-394 KKYNEMMVTI
+394 NKYNEMMTKI
-404 FERIGCDSH
+404 LERLRGAL

>member
-36 IINWLAKD
+36 IINWVAKD
-44 LEDYYSQNTPK
+44 LENYYAQNTPI

-66 QLWRETA
+66 QLWKETA

-82 NVIANEHI
+82 NIISNEQI

-115 SIVAVNSVTSDVVFP
+115 NIIAINSVTSDVVFP
-130 NPFWGLWTNYLDKP
+130 NPFWGIWTDYLDKP

-160 FISKHL
+160 YISKKL
-166 RKQMKECV
+166 RKQMKERI
-174 MSYCYASV
+174 MAFSYVSV
-182 RDEDT
+182 RDVDT
-187 QKMFSYITDGQ
+187 QKMFSFITEGQ
-198 CCPPVTPDPVFA
+198 CCPSVTPDPVFA
-210 FNQNAASLLPSKA
+210 FNQNAASLVPSKEEL
-223 DIMKRYGLSD
+223 MKKYGLSGK
-233 NYLLV
+233 YMLI
-238 SFKNDKRSMVSQ
+238 SFNNEKRCNVSQ
-250 TWLNELQNIA
+250 TWLNKFQDIA
-260 TQHGV
+260 KHHGI
-265 QCVSLPFSTSRS
+265 QCVSLPFSTSLS
-277 AGELDKEIGLPL
+277 AGELENKIALPL
-289 SPVDWYA
+289 NPIDWYA

-312 VVCIHNAV
+312 VVCIHNTV

-352 DLLDCR
+352 NLLDCR
-358 VASNSLFR
+358 IASNSLFR
-366 HTPTPSH
+366 RTPSPEH
-373 VFDKLQTFDRDKC
+373 VFNKLQTFDKAKC
-386 VSFAQAYL
+386 KNFAQGYL
-394 KKYNEMMVTI
+394 NKYNEMMTKI
-404 FERIGCDSH
+404 LERLRGAL

>member
-36 IINWLAKD
+36 IINWVAKD
-44 LEDYYSQNTPK
+44 LENYYAQNTPI

-66 QLWRETA
+66 QLWKETA

-82 NVIANEHI
+82 NIISNEQI

-97 DAVAQHHPLFE
+97 DAVVQHHPLFE

-115 SIVAVNSVTSDVVFP
+115 NIIAINSVTSDVVFP
-130 NPFWGLWTNYLDKP
+130 NPFWGIWTDYLDKP

-160 FISKHL
+160 YISKKL
-166 RKQMKECV
+166 RKQMKERI
-174 MSYCYASV
+174 MAFSYVSV
-182 RDEDT
+182 RDVDT
-187 QKMFSYITDGQ
+187 QKMFSFITEGQ
-198 CCPPVTPDPVFA
+198 CCPSVTPDPVFA
-210 FNQNAASLLPSKA
+210 FNQNAASLVPSKEEL
-223 DIMKRYGLSD
+223 MKKYGLSGK
-233 NYLLV
+233 YMLI
-238 SFKNDKRSMVSQ
+238 SFKNEKRCNVSQ
-250 TWLNELQNIA
+250 TWLNKFQDIA
-260 TQHGV
+260 KHHGI
-265 QCVSLPFSTSRS
+265 QCVSLPFSTSLS
-277 AGELDKEIGLPL
+277 AGELESEIALPL
-289 SPVDWYA
+289 NPIDWYA

-312 VVCIHNAV
+312 VVCIHNTV

-352 DLLDCR
+352 NLLDCR
-358 VASNSLFR
+358 IASNSLFR
-366 HTPTPSH
+366 RTPSPEH
-373 VFDKLQTFDRDKC
+373 VFNKLQTFDKAKC
-386 VSFAQAYL
+386 
-394 KKYNEMMVTI
+394 KK
-404 FERIGCDSH
+404 FCSRLSQ

>member
-9 HAVCNFGAMLQLLST
+9 HSVCNFGAMLQLLST

-36 IINWLAKD
+36 VINWVAKD
-44 LEDYYSQNTPK
+44 LENYYAQNTPI

-66 QLWRETA
+66 QLWKETA

-82 NVIANEHI
+82 NIISNEQI

-115 SIVAVNSVTSDVVFP
+115 NIIAINSVTSDVLFP
-130 NPFWGLWTNYLDKP
+130 NPFWGIWTDYLDKP

-160 FISKHL
+160 YISKKL
-166 RKQMKECV
+166 RKQMKERI
-174 MSYCYASV
+174 MAFSYVSV
-182 RDEDT
+182 RDVDT
-187 QKMFSYITDGQ
+187 QKMFSFITEGQ
-198 CCPPVTPDPVFA
+198 CCPSVTPDPVFA
-210 FNQNAASLLPSKA
+210 FNQNAASLVPSKEEL
-223 DIMKRYGLSD
+223 MKKYGLSGK
-233 NYLLV
+233 YMLI
-238 SFKNDKRSMVSQ
+238 SFKNEKRCNVSQ
-250 TWLNELQNIA
+250 TWLNKFQDIA
-260 TQHGV
+260 KHHGI
-265 QCVSLPFSTSRS
+265 QCVSLPFSTSLS
-277 AGELDKEIGLPL
+277 AGELESEIALPL
-289 SPVDWYA
+289 NPIDWYA

-312 VVCIHNAV
+312 VVCIHNTV

-352 DLLDCR
+352 NLLDCR
-358 VASNSLFR
+358 IASNSLFR
-366 HTPTPSH
+366 RTPSPEH
-373 VFDKLQTFDRDKC
+373 VFNKLQTFDKAKC
-386 VSFAQAYL
+386 KNFAQGYL
-394 KKYNEMMVTI
+394 NKYNEMMTKI
-404 FERIGCDSH
+404 LERLRGAL

>member
-36 IINWLAKD
+36 IINWVAKD
-44 LEDYYSQNTPK
+44 LENYYAQNTPI

-66 QLWRETA
+66 QLWKETA

-82 NVIANEHI
+82 NIISNEQI

-115 SIVAVNSVTSDVVFP
+115 NIIAINSVTSDVVFP
-130 NPFWGLWTNYLDKP
+130 NPFWGIWTDYLDKP

-160 FISKHL
+160 YISKKL
-166 RKQMKECV
+166 RKQMKERI
-174 MSYCYASV
+174 MAFSYVSV
-182 RDEDT
+182 RDVDT
-187 QKMFSYITDGQ
+187 QKMFSFITEGQ
-198 CCPPVTPDPVFA
+198 CCPSVTPDPVFA
-210 FNQNAASLLPSKA
+210 FNQNAASLVPSKEEL
-223 DIMKRYGLSD
+223 MKKYGLSGK
-233 NYLLV
+233 YMLI
-238 SFKNDKRSMVSQ
+238 SFKNEKRCNVSQ
-250 TWLNELQNIA
+250 TWLNKFQDIA
-260 TQHGV
+260 KHHGI
-265 QCVSLPFSTSRS
+265 QCVSLPFSTNLS
-277 AGELDKEIGLPL
+277 AGELESEIALPL
-289 SPVDWYA
+289 NPIDWYA

-312 VVCIHNAV
+312 VVCIHNTV

-352 DLLDCR
+352 NLLDCR
-358 VASNSLFR
+358 IASNSLFCR
-366 HTPTPSH
+366 TPSPEH
-373 VFDKLQTFDRDKC
+373 VFNKLQTFDKAKC
-386 VSFAQAYL
+386 KNFAQGYL
-394 KKYNEMMVTI
+394 NKYNEMMTKI
-404 FERIGCDSH
+404 LERLRGAL

>member
-36 IINWLAKD
+36 IINWVAKD
-44 LEDYYSQNTPK
+44 LENYYAQNTPI

-66 QLWRETA
+66 QLWKETA

-82 NVIANEHI
+82 NIISNEQI

-115 SIVAVNSVTSDVVFP
+115 NIIAIDSVTSDVLFP
-130 NPFWGLWTNYLDKP
+130 NPFWGIWTDYLDKP

-160 FISKHL
+160 YISKKL
-166 RKQMKECV
+166 RKQMKERI
-174 MSYCYASV
+174 MAFSYVSV
-182 RDEDT
+182 RDVDT
-187 QKMFSYITDGQ
+187 QKMFSFITEGQ
-198 CCPPVTPDPVFA
+198 CCPSVTPDPVFA
-210 FNQNAASLLPSKA
+210 FNQNAASLVPSKEEL
-223 DIMKRYGLSD
+223 MKKYGLSGK
-233 NYLLV
+233 YMLI
-238 SFKNDKRSMVSQ
+238 SFKNEKRCNVSQ
-250 TWLNELQNIA
+250 TWLNKFQDIA
-260 TQHGV
+260 KHHGI
-265 QCVSLPFSTSRS
+265 QCVSLPFSTSLS
-277 AGELDKEIGLPL
+277 AGELESEIALPL
-289 SPVDWYA
+289 NPIDWYA

-312 VVCIHNAV
+312 VVCIHNTV

-325 DNYGTKHAN
+325 DNYGSKHAN

-352 DLLDCR
+352 NLLDCR
-358 VASNSLFR
+358 IASNSLFR
-366 HTPTPSH
+366 RTPSPEH
-373 VFDKLQTFDRDKC
+373 VFNKLQTFDKAKC
-386 VSFAQAYL
+386 KNFAQGYL
-394 KKYNEMMVTI
+394 NKYNEMMTKI
-404 FERIGCDSH
+404 LERLRGAL